1 MSRIGRMPVVIPAG
15 VTVQIADGNHITVK
29 GPKGTLEKTFS
40 ERMTFTVEGNQ
51 ILVTRPTDEK
61 EDKAVHGL
69 SRALLQ
75 DMVTGVSVG
84 YKKVLMILGVGYKA
98 IKAGKTLQLFLGH
111 SLMPGSGLPQEKF
124 LMQDTDTIKLS
135 VPNDDEIKKAGI
147 DKMTAEKINS
157 GMIIVVEGIDKQEVG
172 QAAAVIRSK
181 RPPEPYHGKGV
192 RYIDE
197 NVRRKAGK
205 TGK

>member
-15 VTVQIADGNHITVK
+15 VTVQIADGNFITVK
-29 GPKGTLEKTFS
+29 GPLGTLERQFS
-40 ERMTFTVEGNQ
+40 DRMTFTIEGNQ
-51 ILVTRPTDEK
+51 VLVTRPTDEK
-61 EDKAVHGL
+61 EDRSVHGL

-75 DMVTGVSVG
+75 DMVTGVSEG
-84 YKKVLMILGVGYKA
+84 YKKILMIIGVGYKA
-98 IKAGKTLQLFLGH
+98 VKQGKTLQLFLGH

-124 LMQDTDTIKLS
+124 IMQDTDTITLE
-135 VPNDDEIKKAGI
+135 VPSEDEIKKQGI
-147 DKMTAEKINS
+147 DKMTTEKVS
-157 GMIIVVEGIDKQEVG
+157 SSMIVVVKGIDKQEVG
-172 QAAAVIRSK
+172 QTAAVIRGK

>member
-15 VTVQIADGNHITVK
+15 VTVQIGEGNHITVK
-29 GPKGTLEKTFS
+29 GPLGTLERTFS
-40 ERMTFTVEGNQ
+40 ERMTFTVEGNEV
-51 ILVTRPTDEK
+51 LVTRPTDEK
-61 EDKAVHGL
+61 ADKSVHGL

-75 DMVTGVSVG
+75 DMVTGVSQG
-84 YKKVLMILGVGYKA
+84 YQKVLLIIGVGYKA
-98 IKAGKTLQLFLGH
+98 VKTGKTLQLFLGH
-111 SLMPGSGLPQEKF
+111 SLMPGTGLPQEKF
-124 LMQDTDTIKLS
+124 IMQDTDSIKLE
-135 VPNDDEIKKAGI
+135 VPSEDEIKKAGI
-147 DKMTAEKINS
+147 DKMTTEKVS
-157 GMIIVVEGIDKQEVG
+157 SSMVIVVKGIDKQEVG
-172 QAAAVIRSK
+172 QTAAVIRSK